1 MPQGAGRT
9 AEDGPRA
16 AQRWVLL
23 HPEVPRAAQAVVN
36 ANAVR
41 KSSGGDPEGIAGGD
55 LIIPTSAMSLF
66 CSRWL
71 VCEGLKALL
80 EAAQSVPRVTEWGE
94 KGGSLWGPEGE
105 EERTTSNYHEC
116 NTQGE
121 QIQCPSPNQVDATPY
136 LAVETSRSS
145 PSRGQCS
152 LELGKRCTSSSAK
165 AWSRLLSPSL
175 VRARVP
181 HLRSLKL
188 FVCMSGVLLVGW
200 CCGRWML
207 TWISRSSWEHSGSSW
222 GVLQN
227 WGQL

>member
-23 HPEVPRAAQAVVN
+23 HPEVPRTAQAVVN

-105 EERTTSNYHEC
+105 EEHTTSNYHEC

-121 QIQCPSPNQVDATPY
+121 QIQRPSPNQVDATPY

-145 PSRGQCS
+145 PSRGQRS

-165 AWSRLLSPSL
+165 AWCRLLSPSL
-175 VRARVP
+175 FRARVP
-181 HLRSLKL
+181 RLRSLKL

-200 CCGRWML
+200 CCGRWVL

-227 WGQL
+227 WGEL

>member
-36 ANAVR
+36 ANAVQ

-80 EAAQSVPRVTEWGE
+80 EAARSVPQSGARREGACGVQRVNRSTPRPITMSVTP
-94 KGGSLWGPEGE
+94 KG
-105 EERTTSNYHEC
+105 
-116 NTQGE
+116 
-121 QIQCPSPNQVDATPY
+121 
-136 LAVETSRSS
+136 SRSS
-145 PSRGQCS
+145 
-152 LELGKRCTSSSAK
+152 
-165 AWSRLLSPSL
+165 
-175 VRARVP
+175 VP
-181 HLRSLKL
+181 AQTRWIKLR
-188 FVCMSGVLLVGW
+188 
-200 CCGRWML
+200 
-207 TWISRSSWEHSGSSW
+207 I
-222 GVLQN
+222 
-227 WGQL
+227 